1 MITVYLDA
9 KKQYKGKS
17 DILIHGFKDYVS
29 GYRQIHAALQNRKN
43 CLAVVRNR
51 QIFEIL
57 KEQEKYYAHE
67 MELKVFSVKQSFK
80 ETYHLDIPEYITE
93 NDLIED
99 TSLNGVDFTSGEDFE
114 NAVLRSEFGNI
125 FLGRGFPFSMLAR
138 LCGNI
143 SLKGLQ
149 DKNRIVL
156 RKVFQNRLKQYKS
169 KLKGEYERYIFDMF
183 VTNFNEL
190 KSDVAVYLLI
200 KEFPRDFKEDILGHD
215 LCKCMDNLEVTGSYI
230 EIDDKR
236 IDDYKDRFK
245 MYVGKKNISPEMLIG
260 WVSGCYQFELDC
272 VLNIIER
279 QRLQIKDYTDRIMVK
294 FTPLFDKHPEIKL
307 ELENINP
314 PVELKRP
321 EDEFSIDDWM
331 TWAIENYLPY
341 RFWLEYSGKH
351 DQDADEYAG
360 LFGDYIFENY
370 DALVNNYS
378 GIMYKVLPGVK
389 NELLENRHTL
399 FVVLDNFNYKFL
411 DYLISCMNRERFVV
425 KAQSPVLSMIPTET
439 VISKRAFFTAEA
451 YNDNGDSYT
460 KIIDNWAQNLGVEMQ
475 YLPNIGALHD
485 LHDLNKKV
493 YFLNFLR
500 LDSMLH
506 EDQNASAQRIEFRIQ
521 KELDALVSEIV
532 AILKRFGR
540 EKDTSVFFIADH
552 GSTRILPEQPNGI
565 DPKYYK
571 DKAQEFDY
579 RFIEVKDE
587 DYYKTKM
594 AIGGLCYAL
603 DKERYGTSASFFI
616 AKGYNRF
623 IKNDLNGYVHGGITP
638 EEAIVPF
645 VRFSYDADMCKDPE
659 VVLLN
664 DNLRY
669 AVKLKLTFLV
679 KNYNEFPIENV
690 ELVIQNGN
698 VKYGKADPAV
708 IDGLETGTIELPDS
722 RITKAMVK
730 ENNEKLFVT
739 VNYTANGRKHSNQIV
754 LGMSIKSAQGGGTD
768 LSDLL

>member
-1 MITVYLDA
+1 
-9 KKQYKGKS
+9 
-17 DILIHGFKDYVS
+17 
-29 GYRQIHAALQNRKN
+29 
-43 CLAVVRNR
+43 
-51 QIFEIL
+51 
-57 KEQEKYYAHE
+57 
-67 MELKVFSVKQSFK
+67 
-80 ETYHLDIPEYITE
+80 
-93 NDLIED
+93 
-99 TSLNGVDFTSGEDFE
+99 
-114 NAVLRSEFGNI
+114 
-125 FLGRGFPFSMLAR
+125 MLAR

-149 DKNRIVL
+149 DKNRTVL
-156 RKVFQNRLKQYKS
+156 RKVFQNRLKIYKS

-183 VTNFNEL
+183 VSNFDEL
-190 KSDVAVYLLI
+190 KSDVGVYLLI

-215 LCKCMDNLEVTGSYI
+215 FCKCMDNLGVAGPYI
-230 EIDDKR
+230 EIDNNR
-236 IDDYKDRFK
+236 ADDYRDRFK
-245 MYVGKKNISPEMLIG
+245 MYVGRRNVSPETLIG
-260 WVSGCYQFELDC
+260 WVSGCYRFELDY
-272 VLNIIER
+272 VLDTIDR
-279 QRLQIKDYTDRIMVK
+279 QGLQVKDFIDRLTIK
-294 FTPLFDKHPEIKL
+294 FTPLFDKNPEVKL
-307 ELENINP
+307 ELENIKP

-321 EDEFSIDDWM
+321 EEDFSIDDWM
-331 TWAIENYLPY
+331 RWAIDNYLPY
-341 RFWLEYSGKH
+341 RFWLEYNGKH
-351 DQDADEYAG
+351 DQNADEYAS

-370 DALVNNYS
+370 DALVNNYP
-378 GIMYKVLPGVK
+378 GIMYKVLPSVK
-389 NELLENRHTL
+389 KELLEKRHTL

-411 DYLISCMNRERFVV
+411 EYLISRMNRERFVV
-425 KAQSPVLSMIPTET
+425 EAQSPVLSMIPTET
-439 VISKRAFFTAEA
+439 AISKRAFFTAEA

-460 KIIDNWAQNLGVEMQ
+460 KIIENWARNLGVEMQ
-475 YLPNIGALHD
+475 YLPNIGVLHD
-485 LHDLNKKV
+485 LNNLNKKV
-493 YFLNFLR
+493 YFLNFLK

-506 EDQNASAQRIEFRIQ
+506 EDQSASAQRIEFRIQ
-521 KELDALVSEIV
+521 KELDALVSEI
-532 AILKRFGR
+532 ISMLKQFGK

-571 DKAQEFDY
+571 DKAQECDY

-659 VVLLN
+659 VVLVN

-669 AVKLKLTFLV
+669 AVKLKLTFIV

-698 VKYGKADPAV
+698 VKYKKADPV
-708 IDGLETGTIELPDS
+708 IIGGLDTGTIELADA

-730 ENNEKLFVT
+730 KYNEKLFVT
-739 VNYTANGRKHSNQIV
+739 VNYNANGRKHSSQIAIE
-754 LGMSIKSAQGGGTD
+754 MSIKSAQSGGTD